1 MTTFLFVAEIIGIVA
16 ALFLAAYLPE
26 RALLRKDGRPM
37 PVITTKKIAMVGVFS
52 AISGVLML
60 IEIPLA
66 FAPPFYKLD
75 VSEVPVLILTFAYGP
90 VAGVLCEMLK
100 VLLKLMFKGTSSAF
114 VGDLANFI
122 IGCSFILPAGI
133 CYFHKKT
140 RKTALIGCI
149 IGTAVMTGFG
159 SFMNAVYLI
168 PTFAEI
174 YGMPLEN
181 IVKMGTAINPAINSV
196 GMLVLL
202 CVVPFNILKG
212 VVDSAITMLLYKP
225 LSRVI
230 KERKDK

>member
-1 MTTFLFVAEIIGIVA
+1 MSIFLFVLELIGLVA
-16 ALFLAAYLPE
+16 AIIVIAVIIEKIFCKKTGQKPE
-26 RALLRKDGRPM
+26 RISA
-37 PVITTKKIAMVGVFS
+37 KKIAMVGVFS
-52 AISGVLML
+52 AVSGVLML
-60 IEIPLA
+60 LEIPLP
-66 FAPPFYKLD
+66 FAPAFYKLD
-75 VSEVPVLILTFAYGP
+75 LSEIPLLILTFAYGP

-133 CYFHKKT
+133 CYIHKKT
-140 RKTALIGCI
+140 RKTALHGCI
-149 IGTAVMTGFG
+149 IGTAVMTVFG
-159 SFMNAVYLI
+159 SFLNAVYLI

-181 IVKMGTAINPAINSV
+181 IIKMGTAINPAIHSV

-212 VVDSAITMLLYKP
+212 LIDSAVTMLLYKP
-225 LSRVI
+225 LSKVI
-230 KERKDK
+230 KDRK